1 MNTKTFNQSPC
12 VNKMDKG
19 ERIYICSP
27 LRSNTSQGLEVN
39 MQAAR
44 KYMQYATDK
53 FQKRAMALHAYL
65 PYVFNDDIPF
75 ERDLALKLGLD
86 VLTVSDELF
95 VCGNKISEGMKGEIE
110 HAALHDKQITV
121 FNKEIYN
128 DVLMIVAGSG
138 SQRFS
143 IKLNTDN
150 PLLGMPTESV
160 VKEIAMA

>member
-1 MNTKTFNQSPC
+1 MNNKTFNQTPC
-12 VNKMDKG
+12 ENMNDKG

-27 LRSNTSQGLEVN
+27 LRSNSSRGLEVN

-44 KYMQYATDK
+44 KYMQYAADK
-53 FQKRAMALHAYL
+53 FHKRAMALHAYL
-65 PYVFNDDIPF
+65 PYIFNDDIPF

-86 VLTVSDELF
+86 VLDVSDKIF

-110 HAALHDKQITV
+110 HAALNDKEITV

-160 VKEIAMA
+160 VKEVAIM